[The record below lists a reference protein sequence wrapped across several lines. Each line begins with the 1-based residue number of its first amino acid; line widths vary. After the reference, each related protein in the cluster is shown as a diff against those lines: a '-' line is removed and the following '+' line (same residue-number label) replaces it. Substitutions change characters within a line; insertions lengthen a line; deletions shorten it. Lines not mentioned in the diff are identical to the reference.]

1 MSQPDNRPARPD
13 FIRHYTDIQRPFSD
27 GINPDLDGIGSA
39 FRALGLVK
47 LGIHYEIIQPG
58 NRSSFPHAES
68 HEEEFVFVVQGTPDV
83 WIDGHLHP
91 LVPGDA
97 VAFPA
102 GTGIAH
108 SFLNNSSED
117 IHILVV
123 GEANKDENRINYPL
137 EPARMAEFA
146 ARDRAW
152 LDAPSHTLGPHSGK
166 AIAGSRV
173 D

>member
-1 MSQPDNRPARPD
+1 MTRPP
-13 FIRHYTDIQRPFSD
+13 FIRHYTDIQRAFSD
-27 GINPDLDGIGSA
+27 GVHPDLDGRGSA
-39 FRALGLVK
+39 FRELGLVK
-47 LGIHYEIIQPG
+47 LGIHYEVIPPG

-68 HEEEFVFVVQGTPDV
+68 DEEEFVFVVLGRPDA
-83 WIDGHLHP
+83 WIDGTLYP

-108 SFLNNSSED
+108 SFLNNSNED

-123 GEANKDENRINYPL
+123 GEASRDENRINYPL
-137 EPARMAEFA
+137 EPRRMAEFA
-146 ARDRAW
+146 GRGKAW
-152 LDAPSHTLGPHSGK
+152 LDAPRHELGPHDGK
-166 AIAGSRV
+166 AAAGSRR

>member
-1 MSQPDNRPARPD
+1 MPTPARPD
-13 FIRHYTDIQRPFSD
+13 FIRHYADIQRAFSD
-27 GINPDLDGIGSA
+27 GVNPDMDGRGSP
-39 FRALGLVK
+39 FRLLGLVK
-47 LGIHYEIIQPG
+47 LGIHYEVIAPG
-58 NRSSFPHAES
+58 HRSSFPHAES
-68 HEEEFVFVVQGTPDV
+68 HEEECVFVVQGKPDA
-83 WIDGHLHP
+83 WIDGHLYP

-108 SFLNNSSED
+108 SFLNNSGED

-146 ARDRAW
+146 SRGKAW
-152 LDAPSHTLGPHSGK
+152 LDAPKHELGPHDGK
-166 AIAGSRV
+166 AVAGSRK